1 LQVAETGITEKGLLE
16 LRKNLPK
23 AIVIGGLED

>member
-1 LQVAETGITEKGLLE
+1 VIDLYGTSVTAQGVAE

-23 AIVIGGLED
+23 AQVLN